1 MLGEKANNLE
11 TGQGTHY
18 STLAAAASHT
28 ALTFP
33 LVEGSYQP
41 SFGEQHNTADLDA
54 SLLTQHIAV
63 ESLLR
68 SVPDLFRATHY

>member
-33 LVEGSYQP
+33 LVEGSFQP
-41 SFGEQHNTADLDA
+41 SLAEHNTADLDA
-54 SLLTQHIAV
+54 SLFTQHIAV

-68 SVPDLFRATHY
+68 PVPDLLRSTHY